1 MERGM
6 LSGSLNGGYIEQYNF
21 DMRRNLLSMQVD
33 VLENDVLSSY
43 DVEFQQV
50 SHFAFETE
58 TRTGTPED
66 RLELTELWIDA
77 APETSSSEEWT
88 VTISMWD
95 MTHVTIRCS
104 TITVDGDVLR

>member
-21 DMRRNLLSMQVD
+21 DMRRNLLSMRID

-50 SHFAFETE
+50 SHFVFETE
-58 TRTGTPED
+58 TRTGSAED

-77 APETSSSEEWT
+77 APETSSSEEWA

-95 MTHVTIRCS
+95 MTHITIRCS
-104 TITVDGDVLR
+104 TITVDGDALR